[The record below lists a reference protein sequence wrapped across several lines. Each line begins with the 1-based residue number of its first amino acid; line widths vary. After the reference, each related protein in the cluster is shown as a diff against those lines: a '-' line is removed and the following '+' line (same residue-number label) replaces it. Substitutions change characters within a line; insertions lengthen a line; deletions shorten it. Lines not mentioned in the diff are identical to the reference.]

1 MSTTDPRSGI
11 IYGWAFD
18 DSTWA
23 GEMDANL
30 ARIGRFAFH
39 LSVKDR
45 DLTSPPATPT
55 AGDCYI
61 VASGGSGAWASQD
74 TKVVV
79 WTGSAWAVGTPR
91 VGWLCYIEDEM
102 KMSVYRSGAWSSG
115 ISI

>member
-1 MSTTDPRSGI
+1 MSTTEPRSGI

-18 DSTWA
+18 YSDWS

-45 DLTSPPATPT
+45 DLNTAPVSPT
-55 AGDCYI
+55 AGDTYI
-61 VASGGSGAWASQD
+61 VASGGVGVWSGQD

-79 WTGSAWAVGTPR
+79 WTGTTWAVGTPR
-91 VGWLCYIEDEM
+91 LGWTCYIEDEM
-102 KMSVYRSGAWSSG
+102 KLSVYRSGAWSSG